1 MINRNRV
8 NFKVVVSSPE
18 MARGVFYHPVTC
30 RQLAVLTYTNPFKG
44 YRLSVPIEGMG
55 GWHVV
60 LPSFWKAEEVAERE
74 MSRLGKIYNRTIF
87 MVAAILFYKL
97 H

>member
-1 MINRNRV
+1 MINKNRV

-30 RQLAVLTYTNPFKG
+30 RQLAVLTHSSSLKG
-44 YRLSVPIEGMG
+44 YKLSVPIEGMG

-60 LPSFWKAEEVAERE
+60 LPSFRQAEGVAERE
-74 MSRLGKIYNRTIF
+74 MFALGKLYNRTIF
-87 MVAAILFYKL
+87 MVAALLFYKL